1 MIKAYFF
8 LEVIPGD
15 PSQASLH
22 DFMLPPWPP
31 QVSPPHYAV
40 HLERSRSESYLD
52 ASQYQNAHAL
62 EVTATNLINRLKP
75 RPQWLLKPV
84 LCLLH
89 MFTSSV
95 IASALTQ
102 GCQTPGWAWIVPS
115 PHLQRVWSTRSWT
128 ESRYLHF
135 LNHLQVT
142 LMFWQIWNHWDS
154 TDQEWQI
161 PWQGEF
167 GGMV

>member
-15 PSQASLH
+15 PSQPSLRA
-22 DFMLPPWPP
+22 FVLLPWPP
-31 QVSPPHYAV
+31 QAFPPHYAV
-40 HLERSRSESYLD
+40 HLEQSRSESYLD

-62 EVTATNLINRLKP
+62 EVTATNLINGLKP

-84 LCLLH
+84 LCLPH

-102 GCQTPGWAWIVPS
+102 GYPNTGMGLDRPQPPS
-115 PHLQRVWSTRSWT
+115 P
-128 ESRYLHF
+128 ESLVH
-135 LNHLQVT
+135 
-142 LMFWQIWNHWDS
+142 
-154 TDQEWQI
+154 
-161 PWQGEF
+161 
-167 GGMV
+167 